1 MTTPPPPPPPNLQA
15 VIRLMSMAISM
26 GTHEYEDASQSM
38 GAWQTDEQSLY
49 QSAIASS
56 LHVTDGL
63 GRGRELCQA
72 PHNPMLNLDMLLSFY
87 SI

>member
-1 MTTPPPPPPPNLQA
+1 
-15 VIRLMSMAISM
+15 M

-56 LHVTDGL
+56 LRVPDGL
-63 GRGRELCQA
+63 GRGPE
-72 PHNPMLNLDMLLSFY
+72 
-87 SI
+87 